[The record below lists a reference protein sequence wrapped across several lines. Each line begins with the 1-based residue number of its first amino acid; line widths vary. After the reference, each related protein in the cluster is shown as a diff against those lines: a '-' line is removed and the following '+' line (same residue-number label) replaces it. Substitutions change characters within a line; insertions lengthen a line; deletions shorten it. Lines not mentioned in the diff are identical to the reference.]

1 MTNFRSAG
9 IFAGAMAL
17 LATQAMLAQEC
28 GNSDFKGV
36 FGAHASGSFLG
47 TPGIPP
53 GPSVR
58 AGRVEVDGKGKAS
71 IKAVLSLGGL
81 ILQEEYGGNYTIA
94 PDCTATV
101 TLLIPFPGV
110 PSPIPFKFTG
120 VLSDDG
126 EQQDLILIEPP
137 GTTVRITLRK
147 QRKARCSNSDLAG
160 PYTVNMAGF
169 ALFQV
174 GLPPN
179 SEFARVGKI
188 EFDGK
193 GGFTAATRASRG
205 GNLVTE
211 DLGGTYEVAADCTFT
226 MSYRDLFTHTW
237 SGMLT
242 DNSAAGYL
250 INSAPAGAAI
260 AGSIRQVR

>member
-1 MTNFRSAG
+1 MIGFRSAG
-9 IFAGAMAL
+9 RCAGILAL
-17 LATQAMLAQEC
+17 LASQLTLAQEC

-36 FGAHASGSFLG
+36 FGAQASGSFLG

-53 GPSVR
+53 GPTVR

-71 IKAVLSLGGL
+71 IKAVLSLAGL
-81 ILQEEYGGNYTIA
+81 ILQEDYGGTYTIA
-94 PDCTATV
+94 PDCTAAV

-126 EQQDLILIEPP
+126 EQQDLILIDPP

-147 QRKARCSNSDLAG
+147 QRKTRCSNTDLAG
-160 PYTVNMAGF
+160 PYAVNMAGT

-193 GGFTAATRASRG
+193 GGFTAATRASRA

-211 DLGGTYEVAADCTFT
+211 DLGGTYEVAADCTFS

-242 DNSAAGYL
+242 DNSSAGYL